1 MLLPYPI
8 TTEDLL
14 ALLYPHGRLRT
25 SRTYQGANPRT
36 NWKQFA
42 QEQESSQ
49 VITEDALPARWTSS
63 DIVAALAPV
72 ESY

>member
-1 MLLPYPI
+1 MLPYPI

-25 SRTYQGANPRT
+25 SRAYQGANPRT

-42 QEQESSQ
+42 QEHESSQ
-49 VITEDALPARWTSS
+49 VITEAAPPARWPSS
-63 DIVAALAPV
+63 DTTVALAPAG
-72 ESY
+72 SF